1 MNPPETTRFDVVI
14 VGGGHNALVAAAYLA
29 RAGRSVVILEKQ
41 DAVGGAAVSER
52 PWPGVDACLSRYSY
66 LVSLLP
72 RRIIDDLGLRV
83 ELRRRRYSSYTPDPA
98 DPTRGIL
105 VDTEDAE
112 VTADSFA
119 RTLGDAEEAR
129 RFAAFG
135 ERLLPL
141 ARAVF
146 PTMTEPLPTADE
158 VRARLGD
165 DELWEAL
172 TERPLGEL
180 LRASLESDLVRGIA
194 LTDGLIGTFASSD
207 DPSLAQ
213 NRCFLYH
220 VVGGETGNWDV
231 PVGGM
236 GAVTAELERV
246 ARDAGAEIRTGVEVI
261 SVSPSGE
268 VHAVTGRAEVYA
280 GDVVLSGVGRAV
292 LARLLTAGG
301 APTTAP
307 EPEGAQ
313 IKVNMLLSRL
323 PRLRD
328 TSVSPEAA
336 FAGTFHVNETM
347 TQLDAAYVAASAGF
361 VPEPLPAEIYC
372 HSLTDPSI
380 LGDELRASGAQTLT
394 LFGLQVPH
402 RLIEGEDSVAAG
414 ARLLA
419 AAQRSLDSVLAE
431 PLRDCIMEAP
441 DGRLC
446 IEARTTTDLE
456 RSLGMLGG
464 DIFHGELSWP
474 WLEGSGGGRD
484 SSGRGGADAVDAGA
498 GAGGAGAG
506 GAGAGAA
513 GAAGAGA
520 AGGAGVGAGGAAGGG
535 GGGRGR
541 PASAPGPLSDGASRP
556 RTHGCWCAARR
567 RGAAER

>member
-1 MNPPETTRFDVVI
+1 MNPPETTRYDVVI

-29 RAGRSVVILEKQ
+29 RAGRSVVVLEKQ

-52 PWPGVDACLSRYSY
+52 PWAGVDARLSRYSY

-72 RRIIDDLGLRV
+72 RRIIDDLGLRID
-83 ELRRRRYSSYTPDPA
+83 LRRRRYSSYTPDPA
-98 DPTRGIL
+98 DPARGIL
-105 VDTEDAE
+105 IDTQDAE
-112 VTADSFA
+112 ATATSFA
-119 RTLGDAEEAR
+119 RTLGDTGEAE

-135 ERLLPL
+135 ERL
-141 ARAVF
+141 ARLGPAIF

-158 VRARLGD
+158 VRARLAD
-165 DELWEAL
+165 DELWASL

-180 LRASLESDLVRGIA
+180 LRSSLGSDLTRGIA

-220 VVGGETGNWDV
+220 VIGGETGHWDV

-236 GAVTAELERV
+236 GTVTTELERA
-246 ARDAGAEIRTGVEVI
+246 AREAGADIRTSVDVI

-268 VHAVTGRAEVYA
+268 VHTVTDRPATYV
-280 GDVVLSGVGRAV
+280 GDIVLSGVGRAE
-292 LARLLTAGG
+292 LARLLTSGG
-301 APTTAP
+301 TPTDAPK
-307 EPEGAQ
+307 PEGAQ

-323 PRLRD
+323 PRLKD
-328 TSVSPEAA
+328 TSVAPEAA

-347 TQLDAAYVAASAGF
+347 TQLDAAYTTASAGLL
-361 VPEPLPAEIYC
+361 PDPLPAEIYC

-380 LGDELRASGAQTLT
+380 LGDDLRSSGAQTLT

-402 RLIEGEDSVAAG
+402 RLIDGEDPVAAG

-431 PLRDCIMEAP
+431 PLRDCILEGP

-456 RSLGMLGG
+456 RSLGMIGG
-464 DIFHGELSWP
+464 DIFHGGLSWP
-474 WLEGSGGGRD
+474 WLDGAADDLGSAERWGVETGHARILMCG
-484 SSGRGGADAVDAGA
+484 SSARRGGAVSGI
-498 GAGGAGAG
+498 GGHN
-506 GAGAGAA
+506 AA
-513 GAAGAGA
+513 MAAMEIL
-520 AGGAGVGAGGAAGGG
+520 
-535 GGGRGR
+535 GRR
-541 PASAPGPLSDGASRP
+541 
-556 RTHGCWCAARR
+556 
-567 RGAAER
+567 

>member
-1 MNPPETTRFDVVI
+1 MNPPETTRYDVVI

-29 RAGRSVVILEKQ
+29 RAGRSVLILEKQ

-52 PWPGVDACLSRYSY
+52 PWPGVDARLSRYSY

-72 RRIIDDLGLRV
+72 RKIIDDLGLHI

-98 DPTRGIL
+98 DPRRGIL
-105 VDTEDAE
+105 IDTQDADA
-112 VTADSFA
+112 TGASFA
-119 RTLGDAEEAR
+119 RTLGDTGEAE

-135 ERLLPL
+135 ERLAPL
-141 ARAVF
+141 GRAVF

-158 VRARLGD
+158 VRARVGD
-165 DELWEAL
+165 DELWTAL
-172 TERPLGEL
+172 TERPLGDL
-180 LRASLESDLVRGIA
+180 LRASLESDLARGVA

-207 DPSLAQ
+207 DASLAQ

-220 VVGGETGNWDV
+220 VIGGETGHWDV

-236 GAVTAELERV
+236 GAVTAELERA
-246 ARDAGAEIRTGVEVI
+246 AREAGAEIRTGVDVI
-261 SVSPSGE
+261 SISPSGE
-268 VHAVTGRAEVYA
+268 VTAVTDRSWTFIGE
-280 GDVVLSGVGRAV
+280 VVLSGVGRAV

-301 APTTAP
+301 TPTTAP

-323 PRLRD
+323 PRLKD
-328 TSVSPEAA
+328 TSVAPEAA

-347 TQLDAAYVAASAGF
+347 TQLDAAYVTASAGL
-361 VPEPLPAEIYC
+361 VPDPLPAEIYC

-380 LGDELRASGAQTLT
+380 LDEELRASGAQTLT

-402 RLIEGEDSVAAG
+402 RLIAGEDPVAAG

-419 AAQRSLDSVLAE
+419 AAQQSLDSVLAE
-431 PLRDCIMEAP
+431 PLRDCIVEAP

-456 RSLGMLGG
+456 RSLGMVGG
-464 DIFHGELSWP
+464 DIFHGELQWP
-474 WLEGSGGGRD
+474 WLEA
-484 SSGRGGADAVDAGA
+484 GAAGA
-498 GAGGAGAG
+498 GA
-506 GAGAGAA
+506 AGAGAAGAGAAGA

-520 AGGAGVGAGGAAGGG
+520 AGGGAGASG
-535 GGGRGR
+535 
-541 PASAPGPLSDGASRP
+541 PAERWGVETGHP
-556 RTHGCWCAARR
+556 RVLLCGSSARR
-567 RGAAER
+567 GGAVSGIGGQNAAMAALEILERG